1 MYCCLC
7 SIFLFGVYAG
17 VMYNTGYMVT
27 GRLCQTNSNI
37 RLQSVARSM
46 VPVPCHVLLPWSDRM
61 PSRRTDQWRCS
72 LILLA
77 LSRFS
82 QNIHV
87 ASCLVPIFAT
97 PRSHQA
103 KPDASPVEAD
113 MDLMLEMKS
122 HYQTEIGWNRLDTC
136 VISYIYIH
144 VCVCTYIYLYIR
156 PAKILL
162 VCVSVFQASRVSRL
176 CCLRHASW
184 ICDVNYMSV
193 YLYSIQ
199 IKFSARPK
207 MTTRHPL
214 LNKCWLSRSHDPE
227 SEESHHPISPHVTTM
242 SLQKVL

>member
-1 MYCCLC
+1 MAVQPHSPGAFTFQPKHSRGIMSCAYLC
-7 SIFLFGVYAG
+7 HTSFTSSEARRLSCWSRHGFDVGNEVPLP
-17 VMYNTGYMVT
+17 NWDWLEQTGYM
-27 GRLCQTNSNI
+27 CYI
-37 RLQSVARSM
+37 
-46 VPVPCHVLLPWSDRM
+46 
-61 PSRRTDQWRCS
+61 
-72 LILLA
+72 I
-77 LSRFS
+77 
-82 QNIHV
+82 
-87 ASCLVPIFAT
+87 
-97 PRSHQA
+97 
-103 KPDASPVEAD
+103 
-113 MDLMLEMKS
+113 
-122 HYQTEIGWNRLDTC
+122 
-136 VISYIYIH
+136 YIYIYM
-144 VCVCTYIYLYIR
+144 CVCTYIYLYIR